1 MSHYF
6 RKLLTICANLL
17 DADTKGKEARVPH
30 HRGFLIIEVEIT
42 HEIWHLWKTELSVK
56 RSYTENQ
63 TFVRLVYQN
72 VWWRVWFSRQKEGSL
87 NQTCHRPKKC
97 LTFTSPVVWRKHVTQ
112 RTRTPE
118 WSEQVYTEMG
128 ANTWVSSTF
137 INIWIRNIT
146 EML

>member
-17 DADTKGKEARVPH
+17 DADTKAKGKEPRVPH

-63 TFVRLVYQN
+63 TFVRLV
-72 VWWRVWFSRQKEGSL
+72 
-87 NQTCHRPKKC
+87 
-97 LTFTSPVVWRKHVTQ
+97 
-112 RTRTPE
+112 
-118 WSEQVYTEMG
+118 
-128 ANTWVSSTF
+128 
-137 INIWIRNIT
+137 
-146 EML
+146 